1 MNELT
6 MKNDKFGELE
16 IYVDENGK
24 VWFPATEVAEMLG
37 LKKTKKTYEDK
48 LKAVEGCLRDTKE
61 KIRIAE
67 NVREIRE
74 AGIGDQLP
82 LFREAL

>member
-1 MNELT
+1 MNKQQREHQ
-6 MKNDKFGELE
+6 LE
-16 IYVDENGK
+16 VIKKMPDG
-24 VWFPATEVAEMLG
+24 MLSDFILE

-48 LKAVEGCLRDTKE
+48 LKAVECCLRDTKE

-67 NVREIRE
+67 NVIEIRE

-82 LFREAL
+82 LFQEAL